1 MFYKA
6 PTSILAFRERDVVQ
20 FCTQQKLDDG
30 LTNNAN
36 NIANLVKY
44 VMKSTNGDLISF
56 KFYLTGVIV
65 IEISGAFSLDGTEKK
80 LKVDLHEILHDKQ
93 TTKNT

>member
-1 MFYKA
+1 
-6 PTSILAFRERDVVQ
+6 
-20 FCTQQKLDDG
+20 

-44 VMKSTNGDLISF
+44 VMKSTNGELNSF
-56 KFYLTGVIV
+56 KFYLTSVIV
-65 IEISGAFSLDGTEKK
+65 IEISGTFSLDGTEKK

-93 TTKNT
+93 TTNT

>member
-1 MFYKA
+1 
-6 PTSILAFRERDVVQ
+6 
-20 FCTQQKLDDG
+20 

-44 VMKSTNGDLISF
+44 VMKSTNGELNSF
-56 KFYLTGVIV
+56 KFYLTSVIV

-93 TTKNT
+93 TTNT